1 MKPDQF
7 SGMLSVFRPPLV
19 FELTGRE
26 FTLVFDDG
34 YDRRLVFK
42 DRKTLSFGP
51 GGEEKDYAYECLK
64 GADRCYFVNFEDFTL
79 RPRLGISLVLDL
91 VQDLVTMALTHM

>member
-34 YDRRLVFK
+34 YDRRPSAQGE
-42 DRKTLSFGP
+42 RK
-51 GGEEKDYAYECLK
+51 
-64 GADRCYFVNFEDFTL
+64 R
-79 RPRLGISLVLDL
+79 
-91 VQDLVTMALTHM
+91 TMPTSA